1 MKKTIIT
8 FSVVALLLFSF
19 QAFAKNGMDE
29 GDNLFKAG
37 SYKEAA
43 KWYLNY
49 ANTQA
54 KGDKEKAEAL
64 NKAGQSLEKLSD
76 GYSAD
81 AEQRCYWKSR
91 AGAACMENYVRQLNA
106 EWGEGAFEYVA
117 NLNIIKFAGSFY
129 KQISSGSTDE
139 SVVCEADYNT
149 LSRNLLGQPDEVLGR
164 IDDFMQKYPEG
175 ACYRKGLLLKA
186 RINEDLWY
194 IHLKWS
200 FVLYNWRLSEE
211 ELIVRSEKYRTEA
224 VRLYEELIKKY
235 KRTPEAEIAKKEL
248 NLAKQHKTDGK
259 LYGIIN
265 ESMVQGI
272 SADGFKQEGS
282 WK

>member
-1 MKKTIIT
+1 MKKLITIFGVMT
-8 FSVVALLLFSF
+8 LLLLAS
-19 QAFAKNGMDE
+19 QAFAKNGMEE

-43 KWYLNY
+43 KWYQNY

-64 NKAGQSLEKLSD
+64 GKFGQSLEKLSD

-81 AEQRCYWKSR
+81 AEKKCYWQSR
-91 AGAACMENYVRQLNA
+91 AGTVCMENYVKQLNA
-106 EWGEGAFEYVA
+106 EWGDGAFEYVA
-117 NLNIIKFAGSFY
+117 NLNIIKFAGGFY
-129 KQISSGSTDE
+129 KQLSASSSDE
-139 SVVCEADYNT
+139 SVICDADFNT
-149 LSRNLLGQPDEVLGR
+149 LSRNTLGQPDEVLAR
-164 IDDFMQKYPEG
+164 VDSFMQKYPDG

-186 RINEDLWY
+186 RLNEDLWY

-211 ELIVRSEKYRTEA
+211 ELIVRSEKYRNEA
-224 VRLYEELIKKY
+224 VKLYEELISKF

-248 NLAKQHKTDGK
+248 KLVKAHKTDGK